1 MEESMTSTISEENRR
16 ECQSALI
23 EKITKLLLAGDDL
36 PVNIQTSEDGIHI
49 SIDVPKGNVQLS
61 PHVSEL
67 AALIS
72 QRCV

>member
-1 MEESMTSTISEENRR
+1 MTSTISEENRR

-49 SIDVPKGNVQLS
+49 SIDVPKGNVLLS